1 MPSATAGWDS
11 GETSAPKW
19 SQLAT
24 VVCRCAGLW
33 LQDTLKLGAGTL
45 MDPDG
50 PWDTQ
55 SISNGQLSLSQNVS
69 MQCSSALNHEM
80 IQLSITRW
88 YFHYS
93 VLFWLSTCWHLNH
106 GILQPPQFPAF
117 LAMMP
122 MSRRKLGK
130 SIASSKAESVRQA
143 LQSSAQ
149 SFLTFSDQNT
159 WNKGSLRIQINP
171 SISPRVNIQ
180 PDTTK

>member
-1 MPSATAGWDS
+1 MESVSNCSVPVC
-11 GETSAPKW
+11 W
-19 SQLAT
+19 SLTTRYTQ
-24 VVCRCAGLW
+24 VGSW
-33 LQDTLKLGAGTL
+33 
-45 MDPDG
+45 DPDG

-80 IQLSITRW
+80 IQLSIRPFCSII
-88 YFHYS
+88 FHGISTTQYS
-93 VLFWLSTCWHLNH
+93 SGLAHVGTLIIHS
-106 GILQPPQFPAF
+106 ILQPPQFPAF
-117 LAMMP
+117 FAMMP

-159 WNKGSLRIQINP
+159 
-171 SISPRVNIQ
+171 
-180 PDTTK
+180 